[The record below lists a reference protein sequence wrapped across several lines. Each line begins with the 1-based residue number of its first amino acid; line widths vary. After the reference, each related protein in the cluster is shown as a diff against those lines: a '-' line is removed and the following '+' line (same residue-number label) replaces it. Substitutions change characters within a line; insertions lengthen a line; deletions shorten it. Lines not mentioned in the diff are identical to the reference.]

1 MDGPTSRLPSSVTS
15 IANPSGYNH
24 PITNPPTPGSPRTF
38 YATQSLR
45 NIHNSASFTSSF
57 NGSRTPSYGVDPPR
71 PAKEGYEWVWF
82 PGGYWAE
89 RERVEV
95 PRHSSHG
102 TRHFKWRKKSGR
114 NSSSRETGETWE
126 TDSTFQSSPK
136 VPEPTDS
143 VSQAPLASPWLS
155 EEAHVASLQQPAPP
169 QQPIMLQQQAALH
182 QPEIGSRE
190 QNNPSPKSF
199 PWAKAAA
206 VLGHGTHSSV
216 HSLSPFSPISETGSF
231 IQTVNDSG
239 TGSDAIT
246 ARPTPPSVRARS
258 PPYVSSQDLQTAPNQ
273 AKPILEESS
282 PYIKSGTIY
291 ATYSSNLLRCARLFA
306 DSLQQ
311 KTTRRKESR
320 DDDAYTQNT
329 LEGARQRLASP
340 GIHSSP
346 LSRITTLLR
355 EEHNKSP
362 NGGTRQ
368 RKLLGKAPWRK
379 ASVGSVAS
387 ATSSILEVVR
397 GHTPQS
403 SPVSEKAPSVESTK
417 RFCADY
423 PGGEATRV
431 DTPPLRESTDGR
443 PPRSFFFDISQH
455 PSPEK
460 QTRSPLRHQQAAPA
474 SRRPTIHGASG
485 SGSQKGEKPHHSAGS
500 RKSSK
505 EWWEVPVSVPRWE
518 DMRAGS
524 TFEFHMPEHL
534 PNSPMC
540 PANKKHKSG
549 GTGVCVYHGR
559 RKRARPMFGGNGQ
572 SENGT
577 GLGSEKH

>member
-71 PAKEGYEWVWF
+71 PAKEGFEWVWF

-89 RERVEV
+89 REHVEV
-95 PRHSSHG
+95 PRHSSHS
-102 TRHFKWRKKSGR
+102 TRVVPKSW
-114 NSSSRETGETWE
+114 N
-126 TDSTFQSSPK
+126 PLI
-136 VPEPTDS
+136 P
-143 VSQAPLASPWLS
+143 QAKPPLASPWLS

-169 QQPIMLQQQAALH
+169 QQPLTMQQQVALH
-182 QPEIGSRE
+182 QPEIESRE

-199 PWAKAAA
+199 PWTKAAA

-216 HSLSPFSPISETGSF
+216 HSLSSFSPISETGSSK
-231 IQTVNDSG
+231 QTVNGSV
-239 TGSDAIT
+239 TGSEAIT

-258 PPYVSSQDLQTAPNQ
+258 PLRSPLKIFKSPQIKSKRSWRNLLHISSQKTA
-273 AKPILEESS
+273 
-282 PYIKSGTIY
+282 
-291 ATYSSNLLRCARLFA
+291 
-306 DSLQQ
+306 
-311 KTTRRKESR
+311 RRKESR

-355 EEHNKSP
+355 EENKSP

-368 RKLLGKAPWRK
+368 RKFLGKSPWRK

-431 DTPPLRESTDGR
+431 DTPPLRESTDER

-455 PSPEK
+455 SSPEK
-460 QTRSPLRHQQAAPA
+460 QTRSPLRHQQAASA
-474 SRRPTIHGASG
+474 SRRPSIHGASG
-485 SGSQKGEKPHHSAGS
+485 SGSQKGEKTHHSAGS
-500 RKSSK
+500 RNSSK

-549 GTGVCVYHGR
+549 GTG
-559 RKRARPMFGGNGQ
+559 
-572 SENGT
+572 
-577 GLGSEKH
+577 